1 MSNSLLFAIG
11 GVLFIITTGATIAF
25 LLSRVM
31 AAHRRQLLE
40 SESVSHIESDRFTEI
55 YVRDDVAKMTVP
67 AGIDAA
73 SGSVPPER

>member
-1 MSNSLLFAIG
+1 MSDGFLFAIG

-40 SESVSHIESDRFTEI
+40 SEAISHIESERFTEI
-55 YVRDDVAKMTVP
+55 YVRDGDSELTTS
-67 AGIDAA
+67 AGVDNPL
-73 SGSVPPER
+73 GGTD

>member
-1 MSNSLLFAIG
+1 MSDGLLFAVG

-40 SESVSHIESDRFTEI
+40 SEAISHIESERFTEI
-55 YVRDDVAKMTVP
+55 YVRDDDSKPTAP
-67 AGIDAA
+67 AGVDDPL
-73 SGSVPPER
+73 GGTN

>member
-1 MSNSLLFAIG
+1 MSDGLLFAIG

-40 SESVSHIESDRFTEI
+40 SEAISHIESERFTEI
-55 YVRDDVAKMTVP
+55 YVRDEDSALTTS
-67 AGIDAA
+67 AGVDNPL
-73 SGSVPPER
+73 GGTD

>member
-1 MSNSLLFAIG
+1 MSDGLLFAVG

-40 SESVSHIESDRFTEI
+40 SETISHIESERFTEI
-55 YVRDDVAKMTVP
+55 YVHDDDSKATIP
-67 AGIDAA
+67 AGIDDPG
-73 SGSVPPER
+73 SGTA